1 MDRAATRL
9 PAALASVVLAVA
21 AAAPAVGETLV
32 HTRPVEGPVV
42 AAFRAPPGPYG
53 PGHRGVDLRAE
64 PGTAVRASAAGTVV
78 FAGAVAT
85 TTWVTVAHPDGVR
98 TAYGPLTDLRVRPRQ
113 PVARGAVIGRTAGT
127 AHDGGPAAL
136 HWSARRDGDY
146 VDPMTLLADAPG
158 AWTAALV
165 GPGAW
170 WAHDGPRLTPYAAW
184 DGRHRL
190 GLVPRSRRAEA
201 PGWLTPPNP
210 HRVVAI
216 AGLASA
222 SGEPPLD
229 LTHLGYDAED
239 VTQLS
244 YRGDGPYTPPDT
256 WHGVDRAARLLADE
270 LRRRWAA
277 EPGRAVDLVGHSLGG
292 VVALHYLL
300 AHHDPTDPSL
310 PPIASVV
317 TIASPLEGA
326 DLARL
331 LVDVRRDPLGRLV
344 TDAASRLLDDHD
356 AGAPVIGD
364 LAVGS
369 AFTTRLA
376 EAWGAALADP
386 HAGPLATGTRVLTVG
401 ADLDVVVPV
410 HRSDLPGAE
419 HVIVPGTHDGARHSE
434 AVRWVLRAFLSGT
447 PVPGE
452 DGGVAHWL
460 SHAVGAGERV
470 LGGALLPGG

>member
-1 MDRAATRL
+1 MVV
-9 PAALASVVLAVA
+9 ALLVA
-21 AAAPAVGETLV
+21 AAGPAAGEGLV
-32 HTRPVEGPVV
+32 HTRPVDAPVV
-42 AAFRAPPGPYG
+42 RAFRAPPGPYG
-53 PGHRGVDLRAE
+53 AGHRGVDLRAE
-64 PGTAVRASAAGTVV
+64 RGTPVRVSAAGVVV
-78 FAGAVAT
+78 FAGAVAGR
-85 TTWVTVAHPDGVR
+85 TWVTVAHPDGVR
-98 TAYGPLTDLRVRPRQ
+98 TAYGPLTDPRVRAGHRVP
-113 PVARGAVIGRTAGT
+113 RGAVVGLATGI
-127 AHDGGPAAL
+127 AHDGDAVTL

-146 VDPMTLLADAPG
+146 LDPMTLVDDPW

-170 WAHDGPRLTPYAAW
+170 WAHDGPDLAPYAVW

-190 GLVPRSRRAEA
+190 GLVPRSRRADA

-210 HRVVAI
+210 HHVVAI

-222 SGEPPLD
+222 TGEPPLD
-229 LTHLGYDAED
+229 LTHLGYAAAD

-244 YRGDGPYTPPDT
+244 YRADGPYVPRDT
-256 WHGVDRAARLLADE
+256 WHEVDRAARLLADE

-310 PPIASVV
+310 PPIGNVV

-331 LVDVRRDPLGRLV
+331 VVDVRRDPLGRLAI
-344 TDAASRLLDDHD
+344 DAASRLLDDHE

-369 AFTTRLA
+369 VLTTRLA
-376 EAWGAALADP
+376 DAWAAALADP
-386 HAGPLATGTRVLTVG
+386 HASPLATGTRVLTLG

-410 HRSDLPGAE
+410 HRSDLPGAD
-419 HVIVPGTHDGARHSE
+419 HVVVPGTHDGARRSE
-434 AVRWVLRAFLSGT
+434 AVRWVLRAFLSGA

-470 LGGALLPGG
+470 LGHALLPGG

>member
-1 MDRAATRL
+1 ML
-9 PAALASVVLAVA
+9 LVA
-21 AAAPAVGETLV
+21 AAAPAAGEGLV
-32 HTRPVEGPVV
+32 HTRPVDAPV
-42 AAFRAPPGPYG
+42 ARAFRAPPGPYG
-53 PGHRGVDLRAE
+53 AGHRGVDLRAGR
-64 PGTAVRASAAGTVV
+64 GTPVRASAAGVVV
-78 FAGAVAT
+78 FAGAVAGR
-85 TTWVTVAHPDGVR
+85 TWVTVAHPDGVR
-98 TAYGPLTDLRVRPRQ
+98 TAYGPLTDPRVRAGQRVP
-113 PVARGAVIGRTAGT
+113 RGAVVGLATGV
-127 AHDGGPAAL
+127 AHDGDVATL

-146 VDPMTLLADAPG
+146 LDPMTLVDDDPR

-170 WAHDGPRLTPYAAW
+170 WAHDGPDLTPYTAW

-190 GLVPRSRRAEA
+190 GLVPRSRRADA

-210 HRVVAI
+210 HHVVAI

-222 SGEPPLD
+222 TGEPPLD
-229 LTHLGYDAED
+229 LTHLGYAAAD

-244 YRGDGPYTPPDT
+244 YRADGPYAPRDT
-256 WHGVDRAARLLADE
+256 WHEVDRAARLLADE

-310 PPIASVV
+310 PPIGNVV

-331 LVDVRRDPLGRLV
+331 VVDVRRDTLGRLV
-344 TDAASRLLDDHD
+344 TDAASRLLDDHE

-369 AFTTRLA
+369 ALTTRLA
-376 EAWGAALADP
+376 DAWAAALADP
-386 HAGPLATGTRVLTVG
+386 HAGPLATGTRVLTLG

-419 HVIVPGTHDGARHSE
+419 HVVVPGTHDGARHSE
-434 AVRWVLRAFLSGT
+434 AVRWVLRAFLSGA

-460 SHAVGAGERV
+460 SHVVGAGERV
-470 LGGALLPGG
+470 IGRALLPGG